1 MKVTIDEGLLDDCES
16 AAVSAARKAGEL
28 ILEGLN
34 TNRADL
40 NVAHKGR
47 VDLVTAVDLAA
58 EQAILTIIKSAFPA
72 HSILAEEAGELNKV
86 SDDQLIWLIDP
97 LDGTTNFAHGHP
109 HCAVSIACY
118 RGTQGLLGVVY
129 DAPRNELFTA
139 RPDRGAYLNGRP
151 LSVSSETS
159 LEKSLL
165 ATGFAYDRRERPMS
179 YIPLFKSFM
188 IAGQGVRRM
197 GAAALDLAWVACG
210 RLDGFWEANLN
221 PWDVAAGALLV
232 ELAGGQISDYSGQ
245 ELRVLQPEKLVA
257 SNRVI
262 HDQMLAII
270 TESSDTESTG
280 EFANS

>member
-1 MKVTIDEGLLDDCES
+1 MKFALDESLLDDCES
-16 AAVSAARKAGEL
+16 AAVSAAKQAGEL
-28 ILEGLN
+28 IRQGLQS
-34 TNRADL
+34 NRADL
-40 NVAHKGR
+40 GVAHKGH

-58 EQAILTIIKSAFPA
+58 ERAILTIIKGAFPT
-72 HSILAEEAGELNKV
+72 HSILAEEAGEMNHP
-86 SDDQLIWLIDP
+86 SADQYVWLIDP

-118 RGTQGLLGVVY
+118 RGTEGLLGVIY
-129 DAPRNELFTA
+129 DAARDELFMA
-139 RPDRGAYLNGRP
+139 RPDRGAHLNGAA
-151 LSVSSETS
+151 LSVSTESS
-159 LEKSLL
+159 LDRSLL

-232 ELAGGQISDYSGQ
+232 ELAGGRVSDYEGNQ
-245 ELRVLQPEKLVA
+245 LQVSHPAKLVA
-257 SNRVI
+257 SNQSI
-262 HDQMLAII
+262 HKQMLELIAESK
-270 TESSDTESTG
+270 TEFTD
-280 EFANS
+280 